1 MSEESK
7 KKLEIYMHYYITQ
20 LGLKYSFHSP
30 KLNLLGWGKPDIKLN
45 TVGLYYLWKDI
56 YIMPIEDFD
65 HKEWAVK
72 FNLELL

>member
-7 KKLEIYMHYYITQ
+7 NKLEIYMHYYITQ

-45 TVGLYYLWKDI
+45 TGIVLLMERYLYNAY
-56 YIMPIEDFD
+56 
-65 HKEWAVK
+65 
-72 FNLELL
+72 